1 MTLSVAVKDIDP
13 IYDYTLPPKYQLFR
27 SAMREFLR
35 SEIQDTVEYYDK
47 MEKFP
52 EENIMKFAD
61 RGYMGI
67 PIPQKYGGAD
77 LGEFGYGLAT
87 QEIGKVCSSH
97 GTIIG
102 AHTGLCCV
110 PIWLFGNEE
119 QKQKYLIDLASGKK
133 LGAFGLTEAG
143 AGSDAANIK
152 TTATKNGDHFLL
164 NGTKQFISNGD
175 RADTLVVFAA
185 NDLSLGAYGGITA
198 FVVERSFGGI
208 TTSKIEKKMGIRAS
222 STAQI
227 TFQDCPVPKENI
239 LGNFGAGFIVALT
252 ALDGGRAS
260 LSAGAVGGCEMALET
275 MIDWATEHPR
285 LASQQSVQWMIAD
298 TTIDAH
304 TSRLTSYHSL
314 EEVGM
319 YFDRLAK
326 GEKIPRAEREAIS
339 RHTAIAKAFCS
350 EAASRSL
357 ERAIQVMGAEG
368 YKEGNGLERGYRD
381 SIIAEIYEG
390 TNDIQR
396 LVIARDMLGPD
407 KSGRSLMVF

>member
-1 MTLSVAVKDIDP
+1 LTLGISFKGTDP
-13 IYDYTLPPKYQLFR
+13 IYDYKLLPKYELFR
-27 SAMREFLR
+27 NAMREFLR

-47 MEKFP
+47 EEKFP
-52 EENIMKFAD
+52 EENIRKFAD

-67 PIPQKYGGAD
+67 PVPQRYGGAE
-77 LGEFGYGLAT
+77 LGEFGYGLAV
-87 QEIGKVCSSH
+87 QEIGKICSSH

-110 PIWLFGNEE
+110 PIWLFGNED
-119 QKQKYLIDLASGKK
+119 QKQRYLIDLASGKK
-133 LGAFGLTEAG
+133 LGAFGLTEPG

-152 TTATKNGDHFLL
+152 TTATKSGDHFLL

-175 RADTLVVFAA
+175 RADTMVVFAA

-198 FVVERSFGGI
+198 FIVERSFGGI
-208 TTSKIEKKMGIRAS
+208 STSKLEKKMGIRAS

-227 TFQDCPVPKENI
+227 SFQDCPVPKENI
-239 LGNFGAGFIVALT
+239 LGSFGAGFLVALT

-260 LSAGAVGGCEMALET
+260 LSAGAVGGCEMALEA
-275 MIDWATEHPR
+275 MVDWTAEHPK
-285 LASQQSVQWMIAD
+285 LASMQSVQWMIAD
-298 TTIDAH
+298 TAIDAH
-304 TSRLTSYHSL
+304 VSRLTCYASL
-314 EEVGM
+314 EEVSL
-319 YFDRLAK
+319 YFERLAR
-326 GEKIPRAEREAIS
+326 GEKVPRGERETIS

-357 ERAIQVMGAEG
+357 DRAIQVLGAEG
-368 YKEGNGLERGYRD
+368 YREGNGLERGYRD

-396 LVIARDMLGPD
+396 LVIARDLLGPD
-407 KSGRSLMVF
+407 RGNTPF